1 MASNEEVTIRY
12 WVDDKQKRV
21 VMAEAGGD
29 FVDIL
34 FSFLTLP
41 LGIII
46 RLEFEGK
53 FRQNQPHQP
62 VDIGCI
68 KNLYKSV
75 KDLKSDVF
83 WNDICQKMLLF
94 PRNPLEASCQRLKL
108 KVDDTPPTKYFMCHS
123 CSRGSDLLLST
134 FEGAMCDCG
143 ESMKNVELLVE
154 SKEESGGDKG
164 VFVERDAMF
173 LIYDDLT
180 VLRSS
185 PSNSVSPPLQFGHKD
200 FSRMTEVSVNVGL
213 DKMPGHFPYSNT
225 LIMIFSILKQALTS
239 KYPLSDA
246 FLPDRESKLSY
257 SFSPD
262 NGPSHSEGSVEI
274 KVMVNKSKNEIQ
286 FIEADEDFVDYLV
299 SFLTTPLGSILNLM
313 NGKLSLGSIDKL
325 YKSVKNIDPSW
336 FIGSSN
342 KSLLNPRV
350 APQFGCKSNPLNSL
364 QEEDTPK
371 YWYGTVVTK
380 DNKECKMISKRE
392 DKVQGPTEMKLF
404 DPRCSVGARES
415 GVGFM
420 KRPCLFVVTDDL
432 KVIPMATNSSIE
444 YLQELKNV
452 RPSDLE
458 EHFVEIRK
466 SHEALNLLRASLTS
480 DKAVFTKSLS
490 YLLNKWRCQR
500 CIPFCGALLRRKEM
514 RDKKKKEK
522 EGKKV
527 REVRSNRMEK
537 KEKEKKK
544 VKKQRN
550 KKKMEKKGDEN
561 KQMLTTTP
569 EEAKEEIK
577 V

>member
-1 MASNEEVTIRY
+1 MACNEEVTIPLTY
-12 WVDDKQKRV
+12 WVDDEQKRV

-41 LGIII
+41 LGTII
-46 RLEFEGK
+46 RLESEG
-53 FRQNQPHQP
+53 NQL

-75 KDLKSDVF
+75 KGFKADVF

-108 KVDDTPPTKYFMCHS
+108 KVDDTQPTKYFMCHS
-123 CSRGSDLLLST
+123 CSRIGVLLLST
-134 FEGAMCDCG
+134 FDGAMCDCG

-164 VFVERDAMF
+164 VFVERNAKF

-185 PSNSVSPPLQFGHKD
+185 PSNYVPPPLQFGHKD
-200 FSRMTEVSVNVGL
+200 FSRMPDVPVKVDI
-213 DKMPGHFPYSNT
+213 DK
-225 LIMIFSILKQALTS
+225 IFSILKQALTS
-239 KYPLSDA
+239 ASPLSDV
-246 FLPDRESKLSY
+246 FLENKGSKPH
-257 SFSPD
+257 SFSPYT
-262 NGPSHSEGSVEI
+262 GPSHEKGSVEI
-274 KVMVNKSKNEIQ
+274 KVMVNKSKNKIQ
-286 FIEADEDFVDYLV
+286 FIEADGDFVDYLV

-325 YKSVKNIDPSW
+325 YKSVKNLDPSW

-342 KSLLNPRV
+342 KSLRNPKV
-350 APQFGCKSNPLNSL
+350 APQYGCKSNPLIAS
-364 QEEDTPK
+364 QEDDTPS
-371 YWYGTVVTK
+371 YWYGTVVAE

-392 DKVQGPTEMKLF
+392 DKVQGPAEMKLF

-432 KVIPMATNSSIE
+432 KVIPMTTNSSIE

-466 SHEALNLLRASLTS
+466 SHELTLFLIWSNNNELYIIFLPFTVLCPFQFRSDVHYVYFGQALNLLRASLTS
-480 DKAVFTKSLS
+480 DKAVFTQSLS

-500 CIPFCGALLRRKEM
+500 CIPFCGALL
-514 RDKKKKEK
+514 
-522 EGKKV
+522 
-527 REVRSNRMEK
+527 
-537 KEKEKKK
+537 
-544 VKKQRN
+544 
-550 KKKMEKKGDEN
+550 
-561 KQMLTTTP
+561 
-569 EEAKEEIK
+569 
-577 V
+577 